1 MLSDGTLYAQIA
13 KQIVDILGTY
23 ERQSGLPI
31 SLMKLRK
38 REYIYMMNKK
48 FQRIV
53 VGVIAI
59 IIAAVM
65 ILSLLLPALT

>member
-1 MLSDGTLYAQIA
+1 
-13 KQIVDILGTY
+13 
-23 ERQSGLPI
+23 
-31 SLMKLRK
+31 
-38 REYIYMMNKK
+38 MMNKK